1 MEQNSTE
8 KSTIKLIFKTAI
20 ITALALTLAFILI
33 AVFVFFCFPLQGYK
47 FTNGLGMKKSALFFA
62 ERYASDGENMDGL
75 VYCIELDKALIDET
89 GNPSYD
95 EKMISHTEMLLGQAS
110 IGEAYF
116 KQLDEYYIANSDKA
130 AHVGLYSYKEY
141 LTSNNF
147 VSRVRLGKCDEM
159 VFRFKP
165 TPLADIMKA
174 QDKTNSE
181 LAIIYLSI
189 SKALYEVKDG
199 DFSFLVKNDKPTDF
213 LNELKLTIPKFIG
226 ELADVRD
233 DKLKELFLMR
243 SVLIF
248 LNEICAFFDL
258 NDIAAGEWY
267 AFYSMTGES
276 KLDDEYTR
284 LYKEYIQNK

>member
-8 KSTIKLIFKTAI
+8 KSTIKLILKTAI
-20 ITALALTLAFILI
+20 ITASVLALACILI
-33 AVFVFFCFPLQGYK
+33 AVFVFFCFPYQGYK

-116 KQLDEYYIANSDKA
+116 KQLDEYYIANSNRA

-147 VSRVRLGKCDEM
+147 VARVRLGKQDKM

-165 TPLADIMKA
+165 TALDEIMETSDI
-174 QDKTNSE
+174 TNME
-181 LAIIYLSI
+181 LAAIYSSI
-189 SKALYEVKDG
+189 AKSLYEVEDGNFGFLAKDG
-199 DFSFLVKNDKPTDF
+199 EQT
-213 LNELKLTIPKFIG
+213 ELLTQIKTTIPKFIG
-226 ELADVRD
+226 ELADVRA

-243 SVLIF
+243 SVLVF
-248 LNEICAFFDL
+248 LNEICAFLDS
-258 NDIAAGEWY
+258 NDIEAGEWY
-267 AFYSMTGES
+267 AFYDMTGES
-276 KLDDEYTR
+276 KLDEEYSR